1 MGLVR
6 YFVVERLR
14 QGGDVTGAMF
24 FWCCGLQTI
33 HLVRL
38 MSMPPSRERNPTGRI
53 FCRSVFTSLSLSMSM
68 CAYTA
73 PQLGMRGF

>member
-14 QGGDVTGAMF
+14 RAGDVTGAMF

-33 HLVRL
+33 HLVGL
-38 MSMPPSRERNPTGRI
+38 MSMPPSRERNPTGKS
-53 FCRSVFTSLSLSMSM
+53 FADQCSPAST
-68 CAYTA
+68 Y
-73 PQLGMRGF
+73 Q